1 MDTPQLQRSGYRIR
15 RACGEKIPALER
27 REFFEETNWSRSSRL
42 RRVKSGVA
50 QRHRRHRH
58 HICHDRHGLGSI
70 HHPVLA
76 LFLEEPMGTCMA
88 SDDNFTKRL
97 VKRTTRITNDAVA
110 TWAPNQ
116 YH

>member
-1 MDTPQLQRSGYRIR
+1 
-15 RACGEKIPALER
+15 
-27 REFFEETNWSRSSRL
+27 
-42 RRVKSGVA
+42 
-50 QRHRRHRH
+50 
-58 HICHDRHGLGSI
+58 
-70 HHPVLA
+70 VLA